1 MSLAPTFKNRG
12 LLLLLLCLAVVWFG
26 NLQYRKLVRPDEG
39 RYAEIPREMA
49 VTGNWI
55 TPRLDGLKYFEKP
68 PLQYWATAAAYRV
81 FGQHQWSAR
90 LWGGLTGFLGIL
102 LIYFTG
108 RKLFGPDAGFYAAL
122 VLGSSLLYVLIG
134 HINTL
139 DMGVTFFMSLSLAG
153 FLLAQRDGA
162 HPRETARWMYTAWA
176 ATALAVLSK
185 GLIGIVLPGAAL
197 VIYTLIHRD
206 WALWK
211 RLRLG
216 GGLLLFFAIAA
227 PWFVAVSLRNPDFF
241 HFFFVYQHFDRFLT
255 KDLHR
260 YHPWWY
266 FVPILVTGVL
276 PWLVQ
281 TADGLLHGWEKG
293 NGRRFYPKR
302 FLLVWAVSI
311 YVFFSISDSKLPSY
325 ILPIFPAFALLMGER
340 LTRVSGK
347 TLFWQTAPMALL
359 AAAAL
364 ALSPFVIRLASPEVP
379 LPLYEKYRVWL
390 IIAAVLWLSGV
401 LTTLALSYRG
411 KIKPALIVLAAT
423 GLVCGQL
430 VITGH
435 DSLSPA
441 SSSYAIAQQVKPYLK
456 PGAPFYSVGMYPQTL
471 PFYIKRT
478 VTLVA
483 YRGELAFGVKHEPH
497 KWLPTALDF
506 ETAWRRAP
514 YALAIMQPNTYKQFK
529 QEGLP
534 MIKIAQDTRRIVVK
548 TP

>member
-1 MSLAPTFKNRG
+1 MPPVPSFKNRG
-12 LLLLLLCLAVVWFG
+12 LLLLLLCFIVIWFS

-39 RYAEIPREMA
+39 RYAEIPREMVA
-49 VTGNWI
+49 SGNWV
-55 TPRLDGLKYFEKP
+55 TPHLNGLKYFEKP
-68 PLQYWATAAAYRV
+68 PLQYWATAAAYQV

-90 LWGGLTGFLGIL
+90 LWVGITGFLGIL

-108 RKLFGPDAGFYAAL
+108 RKLFGPDAGLYAAL

-162 HPRETARWMYTAWA
+162 DPRETARWMYIAWA

-206 WALWK
+206 WGLWK
-211 RLRLG
+211 RLHLG
-216 GGLLLFFAIAA
+216 GGLLLFLAVSA

-241 HFFFVYQHFDRFLT
+241 HFFFIYEHFDRFLT

-266 FVPILVTGVL
+266 FVPILLAGVL

-281 TADGLLHGWEKG
+281 TADGLLHGWEKKDG
-293 NGRRFYPKR
+293 QRFYPKR

-325 ILPIFPAFALLMGER
+325 ILPIFPALALLMGER

-347 TLFWQTAPMALL
+347 VLFWQTMPMALL
-359 AAAAL
+359 ATAAL
-364 ALSPFVIRLASPEVP
+364 ALSPFVVRLASPEVP

-390 IIAAVLWLSGV
+390 IIAAILWLGGV
-401 LTTLALSYRG
+401 LTTMALSRRG

-423 GLVCGQL
+423 GLIYAQL
-430 VITGH
+430 IISGH
-435 DSLSPA
+435 NSLSPA
-441 SSSYAIAQQVKPYLK
+441 SSSYAIAQRIKPYLK
-456 PGAPFYSVGMYPQTL
+456 PGVPFYSVGIYPQTL

-483 YRGELAFGVKHEPH
+483 YRGELAFGIKHKPH
-497 KWLPTALDF
+497 QWLPTMADF
-506 ETAWRRAP
+506 KIAWRQAP
-514 YALAIMQPNTYKQFK
+514 YALAIMKPDTYKRFK
-529 QEGLP
+529 QEGLS
-534 MIKIAQDTRRIVVK
+534 MVKIAQDTRRVVVK